1 MNHLANTAS
10 MKIHPTPSTLTSR
23 CFRYVGRSPMEND
36 VSVVSDHVVEPGYTL
51 WTVGYILRLDAAKAL
66 LETEAHQHMTLLC
79 RYGVQVF
86 LIPSVRFCS
95 FNPFWTYSFLSISGS
110 PWMISSRSLWV
121 VAWMANTMRGRW
133 NGVVT
138 SDPS

>member
-1 MNHLANTAS
+1 MNNLANTAS
-10 MKIHPTPSTLTSR
+10 MKIDPTLSTLATG

-79 RYGVQVF
+79 RHGAQGVCSGKF
-86 LIPSVRFCS
+86 LFI
-95 FNPFWTYSFLSISGS
+95 
-110 PWMISSRSLWV
+110 
-121 VAWMANTMRGRW
+121 
-133 NGVVT
+133 
-138 SDPS
+138 